1 MLENTLDQE
10 LTDYLDS
17 IYVRSHSMR
26 TYASYRMAVTNKHKN
41 GFREFLQERHNCNEI
56 QFVFR
61 VKNEEFDLF
70 KILREY
76 VVYLDKQT
84 YMPKSIEQRV
94 TAIKGYLRHLGLKIY
109 SEDFKHG
116 VTLPKIKI
124 TREEPL
130 TKDIIQR
137 VLANISA
144 KLQVVVLILSASG
157 MRIGEL
163 AELKISDIDFTLKPT
178 RIMIRAETTKT
189 SEARETFITE
199 EATRALKDYLYR
211 YFHWEENERNLH
223 MQSLQIFGRTSVSKS
238 GKVRDESELKNPSSY
253 TASNLLMKSLA
264 NSIRNIPDLDSKNAS
279 NGRRMV
285 HYHAL
290 RKYFRTIVGN
300 VSGRDYAEALMG
312 RRFYLDTYYNM
323 PAEDRR
329 KKYLDV
335 EPYLTISDTKTVEK
349 NYSKLSEKHEQLEEK
364 MNDLIKYLRTN
375 SIQVPHSLK

>member
-1 MLENTLDQE
+1 MQESKTDRE

-17 IYVRSHSMR
+17 VYVKSHSDR
-26 TYASYRMAVTNKHKN
+26 TYASYRMAITNKHKN
-41 GFREFLQERHNCNEI
+41 GFRDFLYERHNCDEI

-76 VVYLDKQT
+76 VVYLDKQE

-94 TAIKGYLRHLGLKIY
+94 TAIKGYLRHLGLKFY

-116 VTLPKIKI
+116 VTLPKVRI

-130 TKDIIQR
+130 TKNMIQR
-137 VLANISA
+137 VMANISA
-144 KLQVVVLILSASG
+144 KLQVVILMLSSSG

-163 AELKISDIDFTLKPT
+163 AELRISDIDFSEKPT

-211 YFHWEENERNLH
+211 YFHWQEGERNLH
-223 MQSLQIFGRTSVSKS
+223 MQSLQIFGRTSASKS
-238 GKVRDESELKNPSSY
+238 GKESENP
-253 TASNLLMKSLA
+253 TAYSISNLLMKSLV
-264 NSIRNIPDLDSKNAS
+264 NSIRNIPDLDSKNSS
-279 NGRRMV
+279 NGRRV
-285 HYHAL
+285 IHYHAL

-300 VSGRDYAEALMG
+300 VAGRDYAEALMG

-335 EPYLTISDTKTVEK
+335 EPYLIISDTKTVEK
-349 NYSKLSEKHEQLEEK
+349 NYNKLSEKHEQLEEK
-364 MNDLIKYLRTN
+364 MDGLIKYLRTN
-375 SIQVPHSLK
+375 SIQVPHNLK